1 VPEASEVK
9 DKAGDK
15 VTSMVGS
22 AAGAVADPKTGWA
35 QAKSRL
41 MSPTLIAGAAAVAV
55 AYLLGRRAGRH

>member
-1 VPEASEVK
+1 MPEASGIK
-9 DKAGDK
+9 DKAEDT

-41 MSPTLIAGAAAVAV
+41 MSPTLIAGAVAVAV
-55 AYLLGRRAGRH
+55 AYLLGRRSARR